1 MELTWKGYGIRVKA
15 AREQVEERAGRKVK
29 QVYRRRSSEPHL
41 DHQKEYLQ
49 ASGSRFVS
57 PIR

>member
-1 MELTWKGYGIRVKA
+1 MELTLRRFGITEKVLR
-15 AREQVEERAGRKVK
+15 ERAEESTPDIIRRLQWRRKSG
-29 QVYRRRSSEPHL
+29 QHHEHL
-41 DHQKEYLQ
+41 TEYLQ